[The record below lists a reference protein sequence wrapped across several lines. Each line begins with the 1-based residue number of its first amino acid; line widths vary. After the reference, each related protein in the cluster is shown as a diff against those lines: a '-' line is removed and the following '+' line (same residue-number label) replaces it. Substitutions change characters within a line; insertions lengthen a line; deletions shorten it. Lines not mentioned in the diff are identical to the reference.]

1 MSDVIAPQY
10 RSAFVPHDLTAPLQG
25 ADSGPLAGLT
35 AAIKDMYDVAGLTAG
50 CGNPTWLETHAPA
63 AKTAGCVQRLLD
75 AGATVIGKAV
85 CDEFF
90 FSVAG
95 ANAHY
100 GTPVNPR
107 APGRLPGGSSSGS
120 ASAVASGACD
130 FALGSDTGGS
140 VRIPAAFNGLYGLRP
155 THNRIDLSGVQA
167 MAESFDVPGW
177 FAAGPGVF
185 RNVGAVLL
193 DARRV
198 PGKIARLIALEDAF
212 AEADSDVEDFLR
224 TALEFMLGDL
234 PPVAHARISL
244 EGFDPWREAFRTIQ
258 GYEVWQTFGEFVTRE
273 RPTIGPGVRERIEYS
288 AGVTAAEA
296 AEARKV
302 REQARAHI
310 LQTVQPGTVL
320 ALPTAPCIAPPID
333 CSPEEMDLFRTRVM
347 RLTCTAGLAGLPQMN
362 LPVGTLG
369 GCPVGLSFIGWPGGD
384 EALLDLACALSRHCG
399 MAA

>member
-10 RSAFVPHDLTAPLQG
+10 RSAFVPHDLTAPLAG
-25 ADSGPLAGLT
+25 AGGGPLAGLT
-35 AAIKDMYDVAGLTAG
+35 AAIKDMYDVEGYTAG

-63 AKTAGCVQRLLD
+63 TKTAGCVQRLLD
-75 AGATVIGKAV
+75 AGATVIGKTV

-90 FSVAG
+90 FSVTG
-95 ANAHY
+95 VNAHY

-120 ASAVASGACD
+120 ASAVASGTCD

-140 VRIPAAFNGLYGLRP
+140 VRIPAALNGLYGLRP

-177 FAAGPGVF
+177 FANGPGVL

-193 DARRV
+193 DERRV
-198 PGKIARLIALEDAF
+198 PGKITRLIALEDAF
-212 AEADSDVEDFLR
+212 AEADGDVEDFLR
-224 TALEFMLGDL
+224 TALEFMVEDL

-244 EGFDPWREAFRTIQ
+244 EGFDPWREAFRTVQ
-258 GYEVWQTFGEFVTRE
+258 GYEVWQTFCDFVTRHK
-273 RPTIGPGVRERIEYS
+273 PAMGPGIRERIEYS
-288 AGVTAAEA
+288 ASVTEAEA
-296 AEARKV
+296 AAARKV
-302 REQARAHI
+302 RAEAREHI
-310 LQTVQPGTVL
+310 LQTR
-320 ALPTAPCIAPPID
+320 ID
-333 CSPEEMDLFRTRVM
+333 SAPEELDRYRTRVM

-362 LPVGTLG
+362 LPVGTLA
-369 GCPVGLSFIGWPGGD
+369 GCPVGLSFVGWPGGD
-384 EALLDLACALSRHCG
+384 EVLLDLACVLSRHCG